1 MVMRHLTRQ
10 PDARY
15 RSRTRPVDELGDFKV
30 TGGSVNRSCRP
41 FAALQDWPNERSV
54 SAGKRSSAEC
64 VGCHNSGLG
73 SSAGPAASPSIQAH
87 TTKRITKARHAVANA
102 NAARCIGLDIVAS
115 KILVSGRVTVCSSSG
130 LSGRRRLLKARVR
143 GVAREFCHWLREAH
157 RTVDRSRAP
166 DRTSHPADATLVAHP
181 GLAGD

>member
-1 MVMRHLTRQ
+1 MSGLRRL
-10 PDARY
+10 
-15 RSRTRPVDELGDFKV
+15 RSAASRKERSFAD
-30 TGGSVNRSCRP
+30 GSVNGSSRP

-54 SAGKRSSAEC
+54 SARKRSSAEC

-73 SSAGPAASPSIQAH
+73 SSAGPAASIQAH

-115 KILVSGRVTVCSSSG
+115 KVLVSGRVTVCSSSG
-130 LSGRRRLLKARVR
+130 RSSQRRLSKARVR